1 MNSKDYF
8 NLSINEFLY
17 TQEIYSKPLQNL
29 LLENDAFYT
38 SLLILLI
45 IYATFSSG
53 PNKIDQPNKID
64 KYIKLRFDIPL
75 VKILFILIIIY
86 FGAKDI
92 RISLLLMII
101 FFIEIEKVHVEE
113 VNGELIALIV
123 NDASLNERL
132 QKLDKK

>member
-1 MNSKDYF
+1 MEYITLLDNK
-8 NLSINEFLY
+8 I
-17 TQEIYSKPLQNL
+17 NL

-38 SLLILLI
+38 CLLILLI

-64 KYIKLRFDIPL
+64 KYVKLRFDIPL
-75 VKILFILIIIY
+75 IKILFIMLIIY

-123 NDASLNERL
+123 NDTSLNERL
-132 QKLDKK
+132 KKLEKK